1 MLNIDSTLI
10 QLDFDNTLTIG
21 NVSELIHDQFGPGN
35 WEEVYAKY
43 LDDLITVEES
53 NIFSFKNLKTSK
65 SDLDKFVR
73 SNVKFREGVLD
84 FFVYLNKAKLDYVIV
99 SSGVDFYIYS
109 ALSSIGIDPNSIV
122 IKSGKSDFNY
132 NGISVKYLNPKNK
145 FIVDDFKHSY
155 TEFYRNIYSTIIY
168 FGDSNTDI
176 SAASISVIVFATDE
190 LDKYLNNKKID
201 LYYFNDFNNVL
212 NIFKHNLNL

>member
-10 QLDFDNTLTIG
+10 QLDFDNTLNIG
-21 NVSELIHDQFGPGN
+21 NVSELIHDQFGTEN

-109 ALSSIGIDPNSIV
+109 ALSSIGIYPNSIV
-122 IKSGKSDFNY
+122 IKSGK
-132 NGISVKYLNPKNK
+132 
-145 FIVDDFKHSY
+145 
-155 TEFYRNIYSTIIY
+155 
-168 FGDSNTDI
+168 
-176 SAASISVIVFATDE
+176 
-190 LDKYLNNKKID
+190 
-201 LYYFNDFNNVL
+201 
-212 NIFKHNLNL
+212 

>member
-21 NVSELIHDQFGPGN
+21 NVSELIHDQFWPEN

-155 TEFYRNIYSTIIY
+155 TEFHRNIYSTIIY

-176 SAASISVIVFATDE
+176 SAASISDIVFATDE

-201 LYYFNDFNNVL
+201 HYYFNDFNNVL

>member
-21 NVSELIHDQFGPGN
+21 NVSELIHDQFGPEN
-35 WEEVYAKY
+35 WDEVYAKY
-43 LDDLITVEES
+43 LNDLITVEES

-132 NGISVKYLNPKNK
+132 NGISVKYLNPKNQ

-176 SAASISVIVFATDE
+176 SAASISDIVFATDE

-201 LYYFNDFNNVL
+201 HYSFNDFNNVL

>member
-21 NVSELIHDQFGPGN
+21 NVSELIHDQFGPEN

-122 IKSGKSDFNY
+122 IKSGKSDFKY
-132 NGISVKYLNPKNK
+132 NGISVKYLNPKMRL
-145 FIVDDFKHSY
+145 S
-155 TEFYRNIYSTIIY
+155 
-168 FGDSNTDI
+168 
-176 SAASISVIVFATDE
+176 
-190 LDKYLNNKKID
+190 
-201 LYYFNDFNNVL
+201 
-212 NIFKHNLNL
+212 